1 MTVFH
6 VIISLRVVG
15 GAEMM
20 LKRLI
25 EHSKSEKKIFN
36 VVITLLDSGDIG
48 DYLRALGV
56 TVIDLNMKSAKGL
69 VFALPK
75 LIFLIKKHNPNIIQ
89 TWMYHSDLFAGL
101 VGKVC
106 GVRKIVWNIR
116 NTAIPPSRFWGTKL
130 LVNICALL
138 SKYIPNSIVCNSS
151 AGLQAHVK
159 LGYPLSKMIVIPN
172 GFDQDEWKKP
182 KIKDK
187 DLLNPLTKNSII
199 IGTIGRFDTLK
210 GFDIFIEAAGIVS
223 SRSKRS
229 YVFMMAGREIDNNNN
244 QLKEL
249 IVKRGGNANFEL
261 LGERTDIPRI
271 MQMIDVFCLPSRAEG
286 FPNVLAEAMLAEK
299 VCVSTDVGDAKKIL
313 GNNGIIVPAEN
324 PLLLASGLLKA
335 EKMSKKSVA
344 ERGKSSRERIIK
356 HFSMKRI
363 SAMYLNLYKQL
374 LANGK

>member
-15 GAEMM
+15 GAELM

-48 DYLRALGV
+48 DYLRGLGV

-69 VFALPK
+69 VFALPR
-75 LIFLIKKHNPNIIQ
+75 LIYLIKKHNPNVIQ
-89 TWMYHSDLFAGL
+89 TWMYHSDLFGGL
-101 VGKVC
+101 AGKVC
-106 GVRKIVWNIR
+106 GVNKIVWNIR
-116 NTAIPPSRFWGTKL
+116 NTEIPPSRFRGTKF
-130 LVNICALL
+130 LVNICAVL

-151 AGLQAHVK
+151 AGLQAHAK
-159 LGYPLSKMIVIPN
+159 LGYPPSKMIVIPN
-172 GFDQDEWKKP
+172 GFDQDEWKQP
-182 KIKDK
+182 KNKSK
-187 DLLNPLTKNSII
+187 NLLNPLTKNSFI

-210 GFDIFIEAAGIVS
+210 GFDIFIEAAGIVA
-223 SRSKRS
+223 SRSKRP
-229 YVFMMAGREIDNNNN
+229 YVFMMAGREIDDNNN

-249 IVKRGGNANFEL
+249 IVKKGGNATFKL
-261 LGERTDIPRI
+261 LGERKDIPRI

-299 VCVSTDVGDAKKIL
+299 VCVSTDVGDASKIL
-313 GNNGIIVPAEN
+313 GDNGIIVPAEN
-324 PLLLASGLLKA
+324 PLLLASGLQKT
-335 EKMSKKSVA
+335 EKMSKKSLA
-344 ERGKSSRERIIK
+344 ERGKTSRERIIQN
-356 HFSMKRI
+356 FSMKRI

-374 LANGK
+374 